1 MVNVLKLKGKVVE
14 NGLNLSEVAK
24 AIHIDRC
31 TLSRKLGG
39 SGEDFTIKQ
48 ADELT
53 KLLNLTADEAMSIF
67 LASMS
72 QKCDNF

>member
-24 AIHIDRC
+24 AIRIDRC

>member
-14 NGLNLSEVAK
+14 NGLNLNEVAK
-24 AIHIDRC
+24 AIHIDRG
-31 TLSRKLGG
+31 TLSRELGG

-67 LASMS
+67 FS
-72 QKCDNF
+72 QYVAEMRQK